1 MRNIEY
7 RYGNNLDLEDVIGLY
22 RKSTLGE
29 RRPIA

>member
-7 RYGNNLDLEDVIGLY
+7 RYGNNLDLEDVIDLY